1 MSENLYKLETTQ
13 FSTNLELKLQ
23 QQGSKLR
30 GRVAEGFH
38 VGKQASPVQYETAIK
53 SQTPAG
59 RFAPLGRVDS
69 DYERR
74 WVFPQDKEIPQ
85 LIDSFDMLKTIVDPK
100 SPKLTNA
107 ANAVGRDW
115 DDALILAA
123 TGPASIGIDSSSFTQ
138 ETFSTTNYRITDT
151 FGASATA
158 GLTVAKLRE
167 ARRILRHYENDLD
180 VEQATLIVGS
190 QQESDLLGLV
200 QVVSTDFNDKPV
212 LVDGKVKRLL
222 GFDIVVMERLPTY
235 TTNVRGCLLFVPGG
249 LYLGMWKETQNTV
262 TIRNDLS
269 GQPWQ
274 LYTGYSYGA
283 ARLQAGKLL
292 QIGCADSI
300 GAAINP

>member
-38 VGKQASPVQYETAIK
+38 VGKQASPVQYETPIK

-59 RFAPLGRVDS
+59 RFAPLTRIDS

-74 WVFPQDKEIPQ
+74 WVFPQDKELPQ

-107 ANAVGRDW
+107 AYAVGRDW
-115 DDALILAA
+115 DDAIILNA
-123 TGPASIGIDSSSFTQ
+123 TGLASIGVDGASFTQ
-138 ETFSTTNYRITDT
+138 ETFDTSKFRITDT
-151 FGASATA
+151 FSASATA
-158 GLTVAKLRE
+158 GLTVAKMRE

-180 VEQATLIVGS
+180 TEKLTLVIGS

-200 QVVSTDFNDKPV
+200 QIVSTDFNDKPV
-212 LVDGKVKRLL
+212 LVDGRVTRIL

-235 TTNVRGCLLFVPGG
+235 TTNVRGCLAFVTGG
-249 LYLGMWKETQNTV
+249 QYLGMWMETKNTV

-274 LYTGYSYGA
+274 LYTGYSFGA
-283 ARLQAGKLL
+283 TRLQAGKTI
-292 QIGCADSI
+292 QIGCADGI